1 MVTAIISSEY
11 RPPVIKKVILP
22 DAVYHIDLNTMVVE
36 DPSATKSQDGFQFQF
51 ADPRTCLSCGAKTNT
66 AGELPCGH

>member
-1 MVTAIISSEY
+1 MANTILNHVQVLNTFCK
-11 RPPVIKKVILP
+11 PVIEALR
-22 DAVYHIDLNTMVVE
+22 LVE
-36 DPSATKSQDGFQFQF
+36 INDPSACKSQDGFQFQF